1 MRKKA
6 DPFGNLVFDK
16 SARNMNPHVAMAGGY
31 NDCRSRRNCST
42 WKFRSRRNCCPRS
55 ICKLYRTVGRSELEM
70 GMGVEVRDKIA
81 RRAAK
86 EIQNGMIVN
95 LGIGI
100 PSLVP
105 NHLPDDINVMFHA
118 ENGIVGMGPTP
129 SKGNEDEN
137 LCNAAGLPTSLI
149 TGASYFDSCTA
160 FGMIRKGLL
169 DITIL
174 GSLQVSEN
182 GDLANWIVPGK
193 RVPGI
198 GGAMD
203 LAQKAKRVVVVMNH
217 VDKYG
222 NAKNCFGVYITINFK
237 KMRRFNYYG
246 YGSNGSNAGWTYF
259 TRIDEPIHSGRY
271 KTTYRSGF

>member
-1 MRKKA
+1 
-6 DPFGNLVFDK
+6 
-16 SARNMNPHVAMAGGY
+16 
-31 NDCRSRRNCST
+31 
-42 WKFRSRRNCCPRS
+42 
-55 ICKLYRTVGRSELEM
+55 M
-70 GMGVEVRDKIA
+70 GMGVDVRNKIA
-81 RRAAK
+81 KRAAK

-100 PSLVP
+100 PSLIP
-105 NHLPDDINVMFHA
+105 NHLPDDIHVMFHA

-129 SKGNEDEN
+129 IKGEEDEN
-137 LCNAAGLPTSLI
+137 LCNAAGLPTSI
-149 TGASYFDSCTA
+149 IAGASYFDSSTA

-174 GSLQVSEN
+174 GSLQVSEK

-222 NAKNCFGVYITINFK
+222 KSKIVSACTLPLTSKRCVDIIITDMAVMEVTPEGLVLQELMSPFTVEDVK
-237 KMRRFNYYG
+237 KCTEATFHV
-246 YGSNGSNAGWTYF
+246 SPSLLV
-259 TRIDEPIHSGRY
+259 ID
-271 KTTYRSGF
+271 

>member
-1 MRKKA
+1 
-6 DPFGNLVFDK
+6 
-16 SARNMNPHVAMAGGY
+16 
-31 NDCRSRRNCST
+31 
-42 WKFRSRRNCCPRS
+42 
-55 ICKLYRTVGRSELEM
+55 M

-81 RRAAK
+81 KRAAK

-105 NHLPDDINVMFHA
+105 NHLPEDMHVMFHA

-129 SKGNEDEN
+129 NKGSEDEN

-160 FGMIRKGLL
+160 FGIIRKGLL
-169 DITIL
+169 DLTIL
-174 GSLQVSEN
+174 GSLQVSEH

-222 NAKNCFGVYITINFK
+222 NAKIVSECTLPLTSKNVWMSLLQI
-237 KMRRFNYYG
+237 
-246 YGSNGSNAGWTYF
+246 WL
-259 TRIDEPIHSGRY
+259 
-271 KTTYRSGF
+271 

>member
-1 MRKKA
+1 
-6 DPFGNLVFDK
+6 
-16 SARNMNPHVAMAGGY
+16 
-31 NDCRSRRNCST
+31 
-42 WKFRSRRNCCPRS
+42 
-55 ICKLYRTVGRSELEM
+55 M
-70 GMGVEVRDKIA
+70 GMGVEVRNKIA
-81 RRAAK
+81 KRAAK

-105 NHLPDDINVMFHA
+105 NHLPDDMHVMFHA

-129 SKGNEDEN
+129 VKGEEDEN
-137 LCNAAGLPTSLI
+137 LCNAAGLPTSI
-149 TGASYFDSCTA
+149 IDGASYFDSSMA

-222 NAKNCFGVYITINFK
+222 NAKIVSECTLPLTSKRCVDVIITDMAVMEVTPEGLVLQELMSPYTVEDVK
-237 KMRRFNYYG
+237 KCTEAAFHV
-246 YGSNGSNAGWTYF
+246 SPSLLV
-259 TRIDEPIHSGRY
+259 IE
-271 KTTYRSGF
+271 

>member
-1 MRKKA
+1 
-6 DPFGNLVFDK
+6 
-16 SARNMNPHVAMAGGY
+16 
-31 NDCRSRRNCST
+31 
-42 WKFRSRRNCCPRS
+42 
-55 ICKLYRTVGRSELEM
+55 M
-70 GMGVEVRDKIA
+70 GMGVDVRNKIA
-81 RRAAK
+81 KRAAK

-100 PSLVP
+100 PSLIP
-105 NHLPDDINVMFHA
+105 NHLPDDMHVMFHA
-118 ENGIVGMGPTP
+118 ENCIVGKGPTP
-129 SKGNEDEN
+129 VKGEEDEN

-149 TGASYFDSCTA
+149 AGASYFDSSTA

-169 DITIL
+169 DVTIL
-174 GSLQVSEN
+174 GSLQVSEK

-222 NAKNCFGVYITINFK
+222 KSKIVSECTLPLTSKRCVDVIITDMAVMEVTPKGLVLQELMSPYTVEDIK
-237 KMRRFNYYG
+237 KCTEAAFHV
-246 YGSNGSNAGWTYF
+246 SPSLLV
-259 TRIDEPIHSGRY
+259 ID
-271 KTTYRSGF
+271 

>member
-1 MRKKA
+1 
-6 DPFGNLVFDK
+6 
-16 SARNMNPHVAMAGGY
+16 
-31 NDCRSRRNCST
+31 
-42 WKFRSRRNCCPRS
+42 
-55 ICKLYRTVGRSELEM
+55 M

-222 NAKNCFGVYITINFK
+222 NAKIVSECTLPLTSK
-237 KMRRFNYYG
+237 KMCRFNYYG
-246 YGSNGSNAGWTYF
+246 YGSNGSNGGWTYF
-259 TRIDEPIHSGRY
+259 ARIDEPLHSGRY
-271 KTTYRSGF
+271 KATYRSKF

>member
-1 MRKKA
+1 
-6 DPFGNLVFDK
+6 
-16 SARNMNPHVAMAGGY
+16 
-31 NDCRSRRNCST
+31 
-42 WKFRSRRNCCPRS
+42 
-55 ICKLYRTVGRSELEM
+55 M
-70 GMGVEVRDKIA
+70 GMGVDVRNKIA
-81 RRAAK
+81 KRAAK

-100 PSLVP
+100 PSLIP
-105 NHLPDDINVMFHA
+105 NHLPDDMHVMFHA

-129 SKGNEDEN
+129 IKGEEDEN
-137 LCNAAGLPTSLI
+137 LCNAAGLPTSI
-149 TGASYFDSCTA
+149 IAGASYFDSSTA

-174 GSLQVSEN
+174 GSLQVSEK

-222 NAKNCFGVYITINFK
+222 KSKIVSECTLPLTSKRCVDIIITDMAVMEVTPEGLMLQELMSPFTVEDVK
-237 KMRRFNYYG
+237 KCTEAAFHV
-246 YGSNGSNAGWTYF
+246 SPSLLV
-259 TRIDEPIHSGRY
+259 ID
-271 KTTYRSGF
+271 

>member
-1 MRKKA
+1 
-6 DPFGNLVFDK
+6 
-16 SARNMNPHVAMAGGY
+16 
-31 NDCRSRRNCST
+31 
-42 WKFRSRRNCCPRS
+42 
-55 ICKLYRTVGRSELEM
+55 M

-81 RRAAK
+81 KRAAK

-105 NHLPDDINVMFHA
+105 NHLPEDMHVMFHA

-129 SKGNEDEN
+129 NKGSEDEN

-160 FGMIRKGLL
+160 FGIIRKGLL
-169 DITIL
+169 DLTIL
-174 GSLQVSEN
+174 GSLQVSEH

-222 NAKNCFGVYITINFK
+222 NAKIVSECTLPLTSKKCVDVIITDMAVMEVTPEGLVLQELMSPYTVEDVKQHTEASF
-237 KMRRFNYYG
+237 RV
-246 YGSNGSNAGWTYF
+246 SSSLLV
-259 TRIDEPIHSGRY
+259 ID
-271 KTTYRSGF
+271 

>member
-1 MRKKA
+1 
-6 DPFGNLVFDK
+6 
-16 SARNMNPHVAMAGGY
+16 
-31 NDCRSRRNCST
+31 
-42 WKFRSRRNCCPRS
+42 
-55 ICKLYRTVGRSELEM
+55 M

-203 LAQKAKRVVVVMNH
+203 LAQKRSVVVVMNH

-222 NAKNCFGVYITINFK
+222 NAKLFPSVHY
-237 KMRRFNYYG
+237 
-246 YGSNGSNAGWTYF
+246 
-259 TRIDEPIHSGRY
+259 H
-271 KTTYRSGF
+271 